1 MLIIICF
8 CTPGFLL
15 DIVETRPIVP
25 SRKDTHAV
33 KVWVSTKSFYQLH
46 CKDYEVLQR
55 LKANAEQHLKV
66 FALEIVE
73 GSDGAEEDV
82 SLQLEY
88 QRSQETSISRCQE
101 EHMLNFRGNG
111 GGSDRDER
119 EGEEEEG
126 RNGGRGNGSGRR
138 RGGGGGG
145 RGGGG
150 GGGGGGDGGGGGG
163 DGEGG
168 DVEGRGGDKKKLRP
182 TLKILQLIAM
192 STIANTAQT
201 FGSAISLKVGG
212 LTFLTKILLILVMA
226 ISLAGYLCSIISIL
240 LMPKRPKFSRVLV
253 WTGCAATT
261 LGFLIL
267 IVALVLEL

>member
-1 MLIIICF
+1 M
-8 CTPGFLL
+8 P
-15 DIVETRPIVP
+15 DSVQTRPIVP
-25 SRKDTHAV
+25 FRKDTNAV
-33 KVWVSTKSFYQLH
+33 DPWVSTESSYRSHF
-46 CKDYEVLQR
+46 KDYEVLHR
-55 LKANAEQHLKV
+55 LKASAEQHLRV

-73 GSDGAEEDV
+73 GSDGGEEDV
-82 SLQLEY
+82 SLQVEY
-88 QRSQETSISRCQE
+88 QPSQETSTSGRQE
-101 EHMLNFRGNG
+101 EQMLHFRGNR
-111 GGSDRDER
+111 GGSDRDKG

-145 RGGGG
+145 
-150 GGGGGGDGGGGGG
+150 GGGGGDGGGGGG
-163 DGEGG
+163 GEGGDGEEG

-182 TLKILQLIAM
+182 TLKKLQLIAM

-226 ISLAGYLCSIISIL
+226 ISLAGYLCSIIAIL
-240 LMPKRPKFSRVLV
+240 LMHERPRFSRVLV

-267 IVALVLEL
+267 IVAFILEF

>member
-1 MLIIICF
+1 MLVIY
-8 CTPGFLL
+8 
-15 DIVETRPIVP
+15 ESRPFVL
-25 SRKDTHAV
+25 SGTYAV
-33 KVWVSTKSFYQLH
+33 SSGVSTKSSYRSHF
-46 CKDYEVLQR
+46 KDYEVFQC
-55 LKANAEQHLKV
+55 LKASAEQHLRA

-73 GSDGAEEDV
+73 GSDGGEEDV

-101 EHMLNFRGNG
+101 EHMLHFRGNR
-111 GGSDRDER
+111 GGSDRDEG
-119 EGEEEEG
+119 EGEEEER
-126 RNGGRGNGSGRR
+126 RNGGIGNGSGRQH
-138 RGGGGGG
+138 GGGGG
-145 RGGGG
+145 
-150 GGGGGGDGGGGGG
+150 GGGGGG

-182 TLKILQLIAM
+182 TLKILQLTAM

-226 ISLAGYLCSIISIL
+226 ISLAGNLCSIISIL
-240 LMPKRPKFSRVLV
+240 LMPKRPRFSCVLV

>member
-1 MLIIICF
+1 MALLGCDAQVLFMIC
-8 CTPGFLL
+8 TLTLWLWL

-25 SRKDTHAV
+25 FRKDTHAV
-33 KVWVSTKSFYQLH
+33 NPWVSTESSYRSHF
-46 CKDYEVLQR
+46 KDHEVLHR
-55 LKANAEQHLKV
+55 LKASAEQHLRV

-101 EHMLNFRGNG
+101 EHRLNFRGNR
-111 GGSDRDER
+111 GGSDSDEG

-138 RGGGGGG
+138 S
-145 RGGGG
+145 GGG
-150 GGGGGGDGGGGGG
+150 GGGGGGDG

-168 DVEGRGGDKKKLRP
+168 DVEGRGGDKKKLSP

-192 STIANTAQT
+192 STIANTTQT

-212 LTFLTKILLILVMA
+212 LTFLTKILLILVTA
-226 ISLAGYLCSIISIL
+226 ISLAGYLCSIIAIL
-240 LMPKRPKFSRVLV
+240 LMPKRPRFSRVLV
-253 WTGCAATT
+253 WTGCAATS